1 MTPRNMNMVPLVFP
15 GEMIEEEKKDSF
27 RLRNYQPNPYLQD
40 DPRQSNANNAQKKLN
55 QIEQIKS

>member
-1 MTPRNMNMVPLVFP
+1 MVPLVFP

-40 DPRQSNANNAQKKLN
+40 DPSQNNANNAQKKLN